1 ERRQMHGRI
10 DESFS
15 ARRIAQSKEV
25 GASIAA
31 GETNLAADFGAVIA
45 ANEPLLTAVSDTNL
59 LLGSRLHFN
68 HDLIAVNL
76 EHIVLPHGAPHSVF
90 HPPERDYCR
99 CNFLIAFSAK

>member
-1 ERRQMHGRI
+1 MHRRI
-10 DESFS
+10 NESF
-15 ARRIAQSKEV
+15 AACRIAQGKAV
-25 GASIAA
+25 RTSIAE
-31 GETNLAADFGAVIA
+31 GETNLAADFGPVIA
-45 ANEPLLTAVSDTNL
+45 AHQPLLTAVSDANL
-59 LLGSRLHFN
+59 LLGSRLHFD